1 MRFRLAAVAVCSAGF
16 LCAWQGPIEP
26 EGLLARIQRKI
37 DENLERMPNYTCV
50 ETMERF
56 SRQRDAR
63 EFQPIDRLNLEVA
76 ESGGKELFARA
87 GAQRFEEKHP
97 SEFAAWGAVGNGEF
111 SGYERSVFLSGRAD
125 FHYAGREECEG
136 RTAIRYDYAVSA
148 ADSGFRVVHFDKSAI
163 VPFHGSFW
171 ADPDSL
177 DLIRL
182 DVIAD
187 RIPRELDMDVLSTQL
202 DYARFHIGEA
212 DFLLAQSSAM
222 LLTHFTGLAQ
232 RNRTEFTHCRQYA
245 GSATISFDDKPAL
258 GEPSSPSEL
267 VIPPD
272 IRIHIDLSKSIA
284 LQTARVGD
292 ALLGSVTAAV
302 VANGRRIIPAGAEV
316 IGRLRGIR
324 QSEKGAVITL
334 EFSEIR
340 FSGGNVRFFAEME
353 RVRLRRGS
361 AKMLESSGLP
371 GVAVVSVA
379 HTSVLP
385 EHALQMTWKTVRI
398 GDP

>member
-1 MRFRLAAVAVCSAGF
+1 M
-16 LCAWQGPIEP
+16 EP
-26 EGLLARIQRKI
+26 EGLLARIQRRI

-56 SRQRDAR
+56 SRQRDAH

-97 SEFAAWGAVGNGEF
+97 SEFASWGAAGNGEF
-111 SGYERSVFLSGRAD
+111 SGYARSVFVSGRAA
-125 FHYAGREECEG
+125 FHYVGNEECEG
-136 RTAIRYDYAVSA
+136 RPAIRYDYAVSA
-148 ADSGFRVVHFDKSAI
+148 AGSGFKVVHFDKSAV

-171 ADPDSL
+171 ADPDSF

-182 DVIAD
+182 DVVAD
-187 RIPRELDMDVLSTQL
+187 QIPRELDMDVLSTQL

-212 DFLLAQSSAM
+212 DFLLAQSSTM
-222 LLTHFTGLAQ
+222 LLTHFTGMAQ

-245 GSATISFDDKPAL
+245 GSATISFDDTPAS
-258 GEPSSPSEL
+258 GEPASSSEL
-267 VIPPD
+267 MIPPGL
-272 IRIHIDLSKSIA
+272 RIHIDLSKPIA
-284 LQTARVGD
+284 LPAAKVGD
-292 ALLGSVTAAV
+292 ALLGTVTAAV
-302 VANGRRIIPAGAEV
+302 VANGRRIIPAGADV

-324 QSEKGAVITL
+324 RADKRDVLTL

-340 FSGGNVRFFAEME
+340 FPGGDARFFAELE

-361 AKMLESSGLP
+361 AKMLEPSGLP
-371 GVAVVSVA
+371 GVAVVSIGHVSA
-379 HTSVLP
+379 IP
-385 EHALQMTWKTVRI
+385 ERALQMTWKTVKI